1 VETPPSKHV
10 RFPTLRHGHGRFQAG
25 WLSGALPCH
34 VTGGATMVTLERQFD
49 LWAVF
54 AIIVG
59 AIIVT
64 GAMMIITDWFPAP

>member
-1 VETPPSKHV
+1 
-10 RFPTLRHGHGRFQAG
+10 
-25 WLSGALPCH
+25 
-34 VTGGATMVTLERQFD
+34 MVTLERQFD